1 MKCPTF
7 LVSKSR
13 SPIPRILCSSWSLF
27 LQKMDSIR
35 YYFIFYFAEFFFFFP
50 GSGRLRPLV
59 GCQVPV
65 HCQCAEHLSLRSAES
80 HLRYS
85 RTPLFLVFANAQRIA
100 CLPLVAYGVLHTGI
114 SSQYRLGWSRVLEHP
129 SPGLDAGAKLG
140 LCSIWTHDSVP
151 RTQPGRPAEQGC
163 ALLDASASLFQRRI
177 ADCCL
182 EH

>member
-1 MKCPTF
+1 MC
-7 LVSKSR
+7 
-13 SPIPRILCSSWSLF
+13 
-27 LQKMDSIR
+27 
-35 YYFIFYFAEFFFFFP
+35 
-50 GSGRLRPLV
+50 
-59 GCQVPV
+59 
-65 HCQCAEHLSLRSAES
+65 
-80 HLRYS
+80 
-85 RTPLFLVFANAQRIA
+85 RTPILTIRRKSLAILSYASLFLVFANAQRIA

-182 EH
+182 EHWCFTEAAKLMIERPEEFKRNVKQSLRGGYFMGRNFPKLLWYVIVRHRYARFFFFFFLRFNHTS